1 VLALAKADAAAIG
14 VVAPELRTSLHLSD
28 AQIGLIASLAG
39 AAGAICAL
47 PAGTLVDRRHR
58 TVVLTIALIVWS
70 LGLGVAGF
78 AAGFALL
85 AASRL
90 VSGGVATI
98 ARPVSVSLAGDIYRP
113 SHRGWALARLDAGQA
128 AGVGL
133 CYLLGALAV
142 HALTWRWL
150 FWWLAA
156 AGILLGLGASRL
168 HDPRP
173 TRPRGPA
180 LMAVLRTL
188 LETKTN
194 VIVLAADSIGNFF
207 FAGVASFAVL
217 FVTERYGLST
227 ATVDALAPIIGVGV
241 IVGILAGGRI
251 GDRLARGQG
260 ERRLTVAAFSQL
272 LATVIFAAALLQAEL
287 APAGVLL
294 FIGASVLG
302 AAGPCLDAVR
312 LDIMAPD
319 IRGRG
324 EAARGL
330 LTLVSSALG
339 PVTFGLVATAF
350 GGRGDLAL
358 RDAFLV
364 MLIPL
369 AAGALLLL
377 TARRPYPADAAR
389 AGMLG

>member
-1 VLALAKADAAAIG
+1 M
-14 VVAPELRTSLHLSD
+14 VAPELRASLHLSD
-28 AQIGLIASLAG
+28 AQIGLVASLAG

-58 TVVLTIALIVWS
+58 TVVLTVALVVWS
-70 LGLGVAGF
+70 LGFGLSGF
-78 AAGFALL
+78 AVGFALL
-85 AASRL
+85 AVSRV

-98 ARPVSVSLAGDIYRP
+98 ARPVSISLAGDIYRP
-113 SHRGWALARLDAGQA
+113 ANRGWALARLDAGQA

-150 FWWLAA
+150 FWGLAA
-156 AGILLGLGASRL
+156 AGLVLGLGARRL

-173 TRPRGPA
+173 IRPPGPP
-180 LMAVLRTL
+180 LSSVLRTL
-188 LETKTN
+188 LEIKTN
-194 VIVLAADSIGNFF
+194 VIVLAADSVGNFF

-241 IVGILAGGRI
+241 IIGILAGGRV
-251 GDRLARGQG
+251 GDRIARGQG
-260 ERRLTVAAFSQL
+260 ERRLTVAASSQL
-272 LATVIFAAALLQAEL
+272 LATGIFAIALLQGDL
-287 APAGVLL
+287 ASAGVLL
-294 FIGASVLG
+294 FVGASVLG

-330 LTLVSSALG
+330 LTLASSALG

-369 AAGALLLL
+369 AVGALLLL

-389 AGMLG
+389 AGMLGT